1 MNVQIHKIKLVKSV
15 FVSLVLILIIFVLF
29 LFDRKEIHSL
39 DLMQNSFNSKEEEII
54 LGSRSPKSMIVI
66 TVRRIQESF
75 KYQVI
80 QGPIAFPSFFKMDTD
95 DICYFS
101 DFDIIAL
108 ENNIYV
114 GYIRYTNSL
123 IKIDDDL
130 QEKSQ
135 YIGEAYVFA
144 ESMVADAAENL
155 NSSYFV
161 DTTLKTCYFII
172 ADEAEKLSECYLSIN
187 ESDFAG

>member
-1 MNVQIHKIKLVKSV
+1 MNVQIHKTKLTQSV
-15 FVSLVLILIIFVLF
+15 LLSVVFILLIVVLF
-29 LFDRKEIHSL
+29 LFD
-39 DLMQNSFNSKEEEII
+39 KEEVNSSDSIQDSLNSIENEVP
-54 LGSRSPKSMIVI
+54 GSRSPKMII
-66 TVRRIQESF
+66 DATVRRIKESF
-75 KYQVI
+75 EYHEIKS
-80 QGPIAFPSFFKMDTD
+80 PIDFISFFNLKKD
-95 DICYFS
+95 DICFFS
-101 DFDIIAL
+101 DFYLISL

-123 IKIDDDL
+123 IKIDNDL
-130 QEKSQ
+130 QVKSQ

-161 DTTLKTCYFII
+161 DTTSKTCYFII